1 MTTKSKNIIELT
13 DENFK
18 KEVTD
23 AKAPILVD
31 FWATWCPPCKAV
43 APTVDKLA
51 DKYAGKVR
59 FGKVDIDASPKVAQ
73 EFGVQS
79 IPTFLAFKDGKV
91 NGMTLGAVPSS
102 KLEELIKKIS

>member
-1 MTTKSKNIIELT
+1 MTAKSKNIIELT

-23 AKAPILVD
+23 TKTPILVD

-59 FGKVDIDASPKVAQ
+59 VGKVDIDVSPKTAQ

-91 NGMTLGAVPSS
+91 SGMTIGGVSS
-102 KLEELIKKIS
+102 TKLEELIKKIV